1 MVLMVEVSILG
12 FDFKVKVIVKAKEI
26 MVSRL
31 LLINFLGLQQV
42 FSLVLAIE
50 RNQEVLSQIFFINLT
65 YFFIAN

>member
-31 LLINFLGLQQV
+31 LLINFLGLQQA